1 VSTDKQLVLDA
12 IKSHPDWSVRKL
24 ARHLLITHP
33 DQFTSINA
41 ARWMIRRINE
51 YDIPGVKK
59 IEEYKVT
66 TSNEFIQYP
75 EGTTFSPPAF
85 DGTADLPSPPFTSD
99 NKVRVKKVKRKIT
112 HKGIEL
118 RISIRLR
125 T

>member
-12 IKSHPDWSVRKL
+12 IKSHPNWSVRKL

-51 YDIPGVKK
+51 YDIPGVAKVK
-59 IEEYKVT
+59 ESPVSHGVEIEDAYREMVHERELAEKM
-66 TSNEFIQYP
+66 
-75 EGTTFSPPAF
+75 GLA
-85 DGTADLPSPPFTSD
+85 FTSD
-99 NKVRVKKVKRKIT
+99 KKVGIKKVKRKIT
-112 HKGIEL
+112 HKVIEL
-118 RISIRLR
+118 SISIRLR